1 LQELGKDSLRPDG
14 GFDTQAQEKRSQRW
28 VICGILAPAGRQEQE
43 FRTEGEK
50 MKINRTVSIVG
61 MLLCLGSVN
70 LAAQTVR
77 IGGESLRA
85 NGQLAQGFQYTG
97 PCPVDLQFGWG
108 LISTGPTTVNYRFVR
123 NDGGHST
130 NAQSVSI
137 PQANRS
143 VPVYEKWRLGANT
156 PQFASYTGWVKLVIE
171 SPNPLE
177 GKIGFT
183 IHCQ

>member
-1 LQELGKDSLRPDG
+1 M
-14 GFDTQAQEKRSQRW
+14 
-28 VICGILAPAGRQEQE
+28 E
-43 FRTEGEK
+43 FRTKGGK
-50 MKINRTVSIVG
+50 MSIGKTASMVG
-61 MLLCLGSVN
+61 ILFCLGSVS
-70 LAAQTVR
+70 LMAQTVR

-85 NGQLAQGFQYTG
+85 NGEVAKGFQYTG
-97 PCPVDLQFGWG
+97 SCPVDLQFGWG
-108 LISTGPTTVNYRFVR
+108 LISTGPTTVSYHFLR

-130 NAQSVSI
+130 NSQSVDI

-156 PQFASYTGWVKLVIE
+156 PQFASYTGWVKILID
-171 SPNPLE
+171 SPNALE

>member
-1 LQELGKDSLRPDG
+1 VKIGKAVS
-14 GFDTQAQEKRSQRW
+14 A
-28 VICGILAPAGRQEQE
+28 VGIL
-43 FRTEGEK
+43 FC
-50 MKINRTVSIVG
+50 VG
-61 MLLCLGSVN
+61 SLSLM
-70 LAAQTVR
+70 AQTVR

-85 NGQLAQGFQYTG
+85 NGEVAKGFQYTG
-97 PCPVDLQFGWG
+97 SCPVNLQFGWG
-108 LISTGPTTVNYRFVR
+108 LIGTGPTTVNYRFVR

-130 NAQSVSI
+130 NSQSVNL

-143 VPVYEKWRLGANT
+143 VPVYETWRLGANT
-156 PQFASYTGWVKLVIE
+156 PQFASYTGWVKLIIE